1 MRLLVNQRACYLT
14 GLGSPNMSTLS
25 QLVST
30 LTFILLEQRV
40 WFRRAAQVRG
50 RTFWGSV
57 VQRQALRHSKAF
69 QHSAGPPPSQTQS
82 LLLPEWHRLP
92 VAPKPVVL
100 MAAPSMT
107 SGGRVSCQAQPQERW
122 VQDTQ
127 RDHSHI
133 LFKFFFFFIFLHT
146 GKSSEG
152 A

>member
-14 GLGSPNMSTLS
+14 GSALHTSTLS

-40 WFRRAAQVRG
+40 WFRRAAQVQG
-50 RTFWGSV
+50 RTFW
-57 VQRQALRHSKAF
+57 RQALRHSKAS

-107 SGGRVSCQAQPQERW
+107 SGGRVPCQAQPQERW
-122 VQDTQ
+122 AQDTQ

-133 LFKFFFFFIFLHT
+133 LFKVFFFFIFLHT